1 MGQYYKPCILK
12 KNKKTVE
19 KWLLAHDFDNGLK
32 LMEHS
37 WIENPF
43 VKTFECLIHNNPQIV
58 VWAGDYADKC
68 KGLTTCAYERCKDT
82 NKIQKPERY
91 SNELFELSVLDSLF
105 VINHSKKV
113 YVNKANVISKDGWR
127 IHPLPLLT
135 CEGNGRG
142 GGDYRGDDSRGLVGS
157 WARDLI
163 SVSDKVP
170 DGFKEIGFDLY
181 ED

>member
-1 MGQYYKPCILK
+1 MGQYFHACILK

-58 VWAGDYADKC
+58 VWA
-68 KGLTTCAYERCKDT
+68 
-82 NKIQKPERY
+82 
-91 SNELFELSVLDSLF
+91 
-105 VINHSKKV
+105 
-113 YVNKANVISKDGWR
+113 
-127 IHPLPLLT
+127 
-135 CEGNGRG
+135 
-142 GGDYRGDDSRGLVGS
+142 
-157 WARDLI
+157 RDLI